1 MNRPIKYILFTIVFL
16 MHVDLGAQSIIKHV
30 SGKVYQVIDNV
41 EKPIRGLNTI
51 VNDSTTLSLGVN
63 SYMIVEINGQ
73 TSMIKGGDHK
83 NGIQLINFNN
93 NIDPEK
99 PSGFWAKI
107 FAAVYDD
114 SFDDKK
120 EIDGLKMARFQGVTR
135 TIFESLT
142 EKWKVLPNY
151 KSKIEWPPGI
161 NLQINTKSNFLFLSG
176 SKNLFTVTK
185 EELDYFNIDKHVL
198 SNCNPCHVKVDNE
211 ERGLIE
217 AVLLINK
224 DKILLESLFSNI
236 DAEVDVEISQFCIIR
251 LLIANDLFINANYYI
266 DEFSDN
272 KLIEDYLINIQL
284 Y

>member
-1 MNRPIKYILFTIVFL
+1 MNRPIKYMLFTAMLL
-16 MHVDLGAQSIIKHV
+16 MHIDLDAQSIIKHV
-30 SGKVYQVIDNV
+30 SGNVYQVIDNV
-41 EKPIRGLNTI
+41 KKPIRGLNTV
-51 VNDSTTLSLGVN
+51 VNDSSTLKLDIS

-73 TSMIKGGDHK
+73 TSMIKSVDYPK
-83 NGIQLINFNN
+83 GIQLINFNN
-93 NIDPEK
+93 NLEADK
-99 PSGFWAKI
+99 ASGFWAKI
-107 FAAVYDD
+107 FDAVYDN

-120 EIDGLKMARFQGVTR
+120 EIDGLNIARFQGVTR
-135 TIFESLT
+135 SIFENLA
-142 EKWKVLPNY
+142 EKCKVLPNY
-151 KSKIEWPPGI
+151 QSKIEWPPGLDLKI
-161 NLQINTKSNFLFLSG
+161 NSG

-185 EELDYFNIDKHVL
+185 EESDYFNIDKHVL

-217 AVLLINK
+217 AVLLINE

-236 DAEVDVEISQFCIIR
+236 DSEVNVEISQFCIVR

-272 KLIEDYLINIQL
+272 KLIEDYLIDIQL

>member
-1 MNRPIKYILFTIVFL
+1 MNRPIKYILFTVVFL
-16 MHVDLGAQSIIKHV
+16 MHIDLDAQSIIKHV
-30 SGKVYQVIDNV
+30 SGNVYQVIDNV
-41 EKPIRGLNTI
+41 PKAIRGINTI
-51 VNDSTTLSLGVN
+51 VNDSSTLKLDIS
-63 SYMIVEINGQ
+63 SYMIVEINGK
-73 TSMIKGGDHK
+73 TSMIKSADYPK
-83 NGIQLINFNN
+83 GIQLINFNN

-120 EIDGLKMARFQGVTR
+120 EIDGLKMAKFQGVTR
-135 TIFESLT
+135 SISESLK

-151 KSKIEWPPGI
+151 KSKVEWPTGI
-161 NLQINTKSNFLFLSG
+161 DLNINSG

-185 EELDYFNIDKHVL
+185 EESDYFNIDKHVL

-217 AVLLINK
+217 AVLLSNE

-236 DAEVDVEISQFCIIR
+236 DTEVDIEISQFCIIR

-272 KLIEDYLINIQL
+272 KLIEDYLIDIQL

>member
-120 EIDGLKMARFQGVTR
+120 EIDGLKMAKFQGVTR
-135 TIFESLT
+135 SISESLK

-151 KSKIEWPPGI
+151 KSKIEWPTGI
-161 NLQINTKSNFLFLSG
+161 DLNINSG
-176 SKNLFTVTK
+176 SKNLLTLTIK
-185 EELDYFNIDKHVL
+185 DLDYIYIDEHL
-198 SNCNPCHVKVDNE
+198 LNDCTPCNVKVDNE

-217 AVLLINK
+217 AVLLSNE
-224 DKILLESLFSNI
+224 DKILLESLFLNI
-236 DAEVDVEISQFCIIR
+236 DTKVDVEISQFCIIR
-251 LLIANDLFINANYYI
+251 ILIANDLFMNANYYI
-266 DEFSDN
+266 DKFEDN
-272 KLIEDYLINIQL
+272 KLIKDYLMDIQL

>member
-1 MNRPIKYILFTIVFL
+1 MNRPIKYMLFTIVFL

-41 EKPIRGLNTI
+41 KKPIRGLNTI
-51 VNDSTTLSLGVN
+51 VNDSSTLTLDLASF
-63 SYMIVEINGQ
+63 MIVEINGQ
-73 TSMIKGGDHK
+73 TSMIKSVDYP

-93 NIDPEK
+93 TIEVDK
-99 PSGFWAKI
+99 TSGFWAKI
-107 FAAVYDD
+107 FDAVYDD

-120 EIDGLKMARFQGVTR
+120 EIDGLKMARFQGATR
-135 TIFESLT
+135 SIFENLA

-161 NLQINTKSNFLFLSG
+161 DLKINSG
-176 SKNLFTVTK
+176 SKNLLRVTK

-198 SNCNPCHVKVDNE
+198 GNCNPCHVKVDNE

-217 AVLLINK
+217 AVLLSND
-224 DKILLESLFSNI
+224 DKIVLESLFSNI
-236 DAEVDVEISQFCIIR
+236 DSEIDIEISQFCIIR

-272 KLIEDYLINIQL
+272 KLIEDYLIDIQL

>member
-1 MNRPIKYILFTIVFL
+1 MNRPIKYILFTSMLL
-16 MHVDLGAQSIIKHV
+16 MHIDLDAQSIIKHV
-30 SGKVYQVIDNV
+30 SGNVYQVIDNV
-41 EKPIRGLNTI
+41 KKPIRGLNTI
-51 VNDSTTLSLGVN
+51 VNDSSTLTLDLASF
-63 SYMIVEINGQ
+63 MIVEINGQ
-73 TSMIKGGDHK
+73 TNMIKSVDYP

-93 NIDPEK
+93 TIEVDK

-107 FAAVYDD
+107 FDAVYDD

-120 EIDGLKMARFQGVTR
+120 EIDGLNIAKFQGVTR
-135 TIFESLT
+135 SIFENLS

-161 NLQINTKSNFLFLSG
+161 DLKINSG

-185 EELDYFNIDKHVL
+185 EESGYFNIDKHVL

-217 AVLLINK
+217 AVLLSNE

-236 DAEVDVEISQFCIIR
+236 DTEVDIEISQFCIIR

-266 DEFSDN
+266 DEFSHN
-272 KLIEDYLINIQL
+272 KLIEDYLMDIKL